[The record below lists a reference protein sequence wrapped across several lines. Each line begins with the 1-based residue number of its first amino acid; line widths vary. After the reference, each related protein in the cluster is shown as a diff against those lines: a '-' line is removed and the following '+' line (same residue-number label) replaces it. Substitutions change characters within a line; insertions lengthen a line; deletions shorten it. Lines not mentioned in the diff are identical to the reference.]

1 MFLCSAFVLAI
12 SGDKW
17 LSVVDSVVPLPS
29 WFYSKCTVEGAAA
42 QEEACCRD
50 TSWTERECC
59 AGKGKSHALPVLLLW
74 WRTSLLAWAGLS
86 SLSISAWGALWCAAD
101 PKVTV
106 SLSTPCLP
114 LFVFILKFA
123 PSFCNNPQGAGC
135 CASRASMKDLHS
147 TPFPSRHTSQCDSC
161 VFQQHSLHSPDFSR
175 ALVGGQKGYQTYR
188 DLPWDLQK

>member
-1 MFLCSAFVLAI
+1 MLPARRPAVRTQVGQKGSA
-12 SGDKW
+12 
-17 LSVVDSVVPLPS
+17 
-29 WFYSKCTVEGAAA
+29 
-42 QEEACCRD
+42 R
-50 TSWTERECC
+50 
-59 AGKGKSHALPVLLLW
+59 KGKFNTLPVLLW

-86 SLSISAWGALWCAAD
+86 ALSISAWGILWCWAD
-101 PKVTV
+101 QKVRV

-114 LFVFILKFA
+114 LFVFIPKFA
-123 PSFCNNPQGAGC
+123 LLFCNNPQGAGC

-161 VFQQHSLHSPDFSR
+161 VFQQHSLRSPDFSQ